1 MLLKNLI
8 KISPKKIAN
17 LRIKGLAT
25 NSKKVKKGFIFFAI
39 KGSKFN
45 GENYI
50 KEAIRNGATLIVC
63 SKKSKFKSNK
73 VEFIKTNKISEC
85 LSEITSKFY
94 KEKPKN
100 IIAVTGTNGKS
111 SVADFYYQILR
122 GNKTPVASIGT
133 LGINFRKRIKSLDLT
148 TPDIIT
154 IHQNLEIIKK
164 NKIDHVIIEASS
176 HGLSQ
181 KRLENLKL
189 KAGIFTNLSQDHLD
203 YHKTMKNY
211 LKSKLI
217 LFSKLLK
224 KKNYVISDSSIK
236 QYSILKKIAE
246 RKKLKILDIKN
257 TINLIKK
264 NSVPLIGEFQIKNLA
279 MAILA
284 AKICKIKD
292 SSIIKIIKNIKTVN
306 GRLELVKIFP
316 HGIKVFVDYAHTPD
330 ALSEAIKTLK
340 SHYNRNITLVFGC
353 GGERDLKKRPIM
365 AKIARSLCN
374 KIYVTDDNPRNEN
387 PKKIREILVK
397 HLAKSNYYNIGN
409 RRLAIKEAIKSAR
422 PDEIILIAGKG
433 HESTQNYRNKTIH
446 LSDKD
451 IVKKLLF
458 KKKTYNKNQLNFIF
472 NNEIMKEILQNKKN
486 YNINNL
492 VLDSRDV
499 KKNSLFIALKG
510 KNNDGNNFIK
520 QAIKNGST
528 CVISSKKIKNKKV
541 INVSDPLIFLNKF
554 AKLKREKINAK
565 IIAITGS
572 AGKTS
577 LKNLLSSLLQKI
589 GDTHSSP
596 KSFNNH
602 YGVPISISNLTLNNK
617 YGVFEVGMSK
627 PGEINYLSKIIKP
640 NLAIITNIAEA
651 HIENFKNLKGIAEA
665 KGEII
670 KNIEEGGTIILNRD
684 DKFYNLLSKKA
695 EQKNLKIISFGKSIK
710 SDIRLL
716 KIKSEKKQEKIFV
729 KIYGEK
735 LSFTIN
741 GINIYNVLASLA
753 VLKVLNRDYR
763 KILKEFKNIEPTGGR
778 GKIHKVKRYNK
789 KFMLI
794 DESYNANPFSVKN
807 AITNLSKINKHNS
820 KKYLIIGDMLE
831 LGKNSIQYHE
841 KISKLINNSD
851 IDKVFVKGDKT
862 LFTYKKLK
870 KEKRGNIFQHISD
883 ADLILENII
892 AKNDYLMIKGSNA
905 TELFKISNSIIK
917 GI

>member
-340 SHYNRNITLVFGC
+340 SHYNSNITLVFGC

-458 KKKTYNKNQLNFIF
+458 KKK
-472 NNEIMKEILQNKKN
+472 
-486 YNINNL
+486 NI
-492 VLDSRDV
+492 
-499 KKNSLFIALKG
+499 
-510 KNNDGNNFIK
+510 
-520 QAIKNGST
+520 
-528 CVISSKKIKNKKV
+528 
-541 INVSDPLIFLNKF
+541 
-554 AKLKREKINAK
+554 
-565 IIAITGS
+565 
-572 AGKTS
+572 
-577 LKNLLSSLLQKI
+577 
-589 GDTHSSP
+589 
-596 KSFNNH
+596 
-602 YGVPISISNLTLNNK
+602 
-617 YGVFEVGMSK
+617 
-627 PGEINYLSKIIKP
+627 
-640 NLAIITNIAEA
+640 
-651 HIENFKNLKGIAEA
+651 
-665 KGEII
+665 
-670 KNIEEGGTIILNRD
+670 
-684 DKFYNLLSKKA
+684 
-695 EQKNLKIISFGKSIK
+695 
-710 SDIRLL
+710 
-716 KIKSEKKQEKIFV
+716 
-729 KIYGEK
+729 
-735 LSFTIN
+735 
-741 GINIYNVLASLA
+741 
-753 VLKVLNRDYR
+753 
-763 KILKEFKNIEPTGGR
+763 
-778 GKIHKVKRYNK
+778 
-789 KFMLI
+789 
-794 DESYNANPFSVKN
+794 
-807 AITNLSKINKHNS
+807 
-820 KKYLIIGDMLE
+820 
-831 LGKNSIQYHE
+831 
-841 KISKLINNSD
+841 
-851 IDKVFVKGDKT
+851 
-862 LFTYKKLK
+862 
-870 KEKRGNIFQHISD
+870 
-883 ADLILENII
+883 
-892 AKNDYLMIKGSNA
+892 
-905 TELFKISNSIIK
+905 
-917 GI
+917 